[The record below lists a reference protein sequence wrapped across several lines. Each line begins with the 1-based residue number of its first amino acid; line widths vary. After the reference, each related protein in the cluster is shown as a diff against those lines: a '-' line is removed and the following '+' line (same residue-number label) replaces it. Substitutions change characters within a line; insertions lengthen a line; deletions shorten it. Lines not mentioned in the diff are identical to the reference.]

1 MQKSICFQLH
11 QEKSFGDGRMRKLL
25 NTLYVTS
32 PNTYLSL
39 DGENIVIIKEKI
51 EVSRIPLHNLE
62 GIIAFGYTGASPA
75 LMGACAKR
83 NISLSFMKQSGKFL
97 ARVVGEVK
105 GNVTLRKTQYRL
117 SDNIVD
123 SNKIARNF
131 IMGKIFNARWVVERA
146 TRDYAIRLDIEKL
159 KRVSKLLANSL
170 KLVEQCED
178 LEQLRGFEGEAAAQY
193 FTIFDDLILQQKEF
207 FFFNCRNKRPPLDN
221 VNAMLSFVYTLLAH
235 DVAAALETVGLDPY
249 VGFLHR
255 DRPGRVSLALDMMEE
270 LRSVYADRFV
280 ISLINKREVNSS
292 GFTQKEN
299 GAVIMDDDTRKTIL
313 QVWQSKK
320 QEIITHPFLQE
331 KLEWGLVPYVQAMLL
346 ARYIRGDLDGYPPFM
361 WK

>member
-1 MQKSICFQLH
+1 
-11 QEKSFGDGRMRKLL
+11 MRKLL

-39 DGENIVIIKEKI
+39 DGENIVILKDEAEIL
-51 EVSRIPLHNLE
+51 RIPLHNLE
-62 GIIAFGYTGASPA
+62 GIVAFGYTGASPA

-83 NISLSFMKQSGKFL
+83 NIALSFMKQSGKFL
-97 ARVVGEVK
+97 GRIVGEVK

-117 SDNIVD
+117 SDDVVE
-123 SNKIARNF
+123 SHRIAKSF
-131 IMGKIFNARWVVERA
+131 ITGKIYNARWVVERA
-146 TRDYAIRLDIEKL
+146 TRDYAARLDVDKL
-159 KRVSKLLANSL
+159 KGVCKTLVNSL
-170 KLVEQCED
+170 KLVESSQD

-193 FTIFDDLILQQKEF
+193 FRVFDDLILQQKEHF
-207 FFFNCRNKRPPLDN
+207 YFRSRNKRPPLDN

-280 ISLINKREVNSS
+280 ISLINKREVNAD

-299 GAVIMDDDTRKTIL
+299 GAVNMDDDTRKDIL
-313 QVWQSKK
+313 RSWQSKK

-331 KLEWGLVPYVQAMLL
+331 KLEWGLVPYAQAMLL
-346 ARYIRGDLDGYPPFM
+346 ARFIRGDLDGYPTFM

>member
-1 MQKSICFQLH
+1 
-11 QEKSFGDGRMRKLL
+11 MRKLL

-39 DGENIVIIKEKI
+39 DGENIVILKDQI
-51 EVSRIPLHNLE
+51 EISRFPLHNLE

-83 NISLSFMKQSGKFL
+83 NIALSFMKQSGRFL
-97 ARVVGEVK
+97 ARVVGEVR
-105 GNVTLRKTQYRL
+105 GNVTLRKAQYRL
-117 SDNIVD
+117 SDSTEE

-131 IMGKIFNARWVVERA
+131 ILGKVYNARWVVERA
-146 TRDYAIRLDIEKL
+146 TRDYAVRLDVDKL
-159 KRVSKLLANSL
+159 KGVSKALVNSM
-170 KLVEQCED
+170 KLIEQSED
-178 LEQLRGFEGEAAAQY
+178 LEQLRGYEGEAASQY
-193 FTIFDDLILQQKEF
+193 FSVFDDLILQQKECF
-207 FFFNCRNKRPPLDN
+207 YFHNRNKRPPLDN

-255 DRPGRVSLALDMMEE
+255 DRPGRVSLALDVMEE

-280 ISLINKREVNSS
+280 ISLINKREVNAN
-292 GFTQKEN
+292 GFTQQEN
-299 GAVIMDDDTRKTIL
+299 GAVMMDDDTRKTIL
-313 QVWQSKK
+313 KAWQSKK
-320 QEIITHPFLQE
+320 QETITHPFLQE
-331 KLEWGLVPYVQAMLL
+331 KLEWGLVPYAQAMLL
-346 ARYIRGDLDGYPPFM
+346 ARFIRGDLDAYPPFM

>member
-1 MQKSICFQLH
+1 
-11 QEKSFGDGRMRKLL
+11 MRKLL

-39 DGENIVIIKEKI
+39 DGENIVILKDDAEIL
-51 EVSRIPLHNLE
+51 RIPLHNLE
-62 GIIAFGYTGASPA
+62 GIVAFGYTGASPA
-75 LMGACAKR
+75 LMGACAKH
-83 NISLSFMKQSGKFL
+83 NIALSFMKQSGRFL
-97 ARVVGEVK
+97 ARVVGEVR
-105 GNVTLRKTQYRL
+105 GNVTLRKAQYRL
-117 SDNIVD
+117 SDNAEE

-131 IMGKIFNARWVVERA
+131 IVGKIYNARWVIERA
-146 TRDYAIRLDIEKL
+146 TRDYAIRLDVDKL
-159 KRVSKLLANSL
+159 KGVSKALVNSL
-170 KLVEQCED
+170 KSIGESEN
-178 LEQLRGFEGEAAAQY
+178 LEQLRGYEGEAASQY
-193 FTIFDDLILQQKEF
+193 FSVFDDLILQQKDSF
-207 FFFNCRNKRPPLDN
+207 YFHGRNKRPPLDN
-221 VNAMLSFVYTLLAH
+221 VNAILSFVYTLLAH

-280 ISLINKREVNSS
+280 ISLINKREINAT

-299 GAVIMDDDTRKTIL
+299 GAVIMDDDTRKGL
-313 QVWQSKK
+313 LKAWQSKK

-331 KLEWGLVPYVQAMLL
+331 KVQWGLVPYAQAMLL
-346 ARYIRGDLDGYPPFM
+346 ARFIRGDLDGYPTFM